1 MKKIKSITFVVND
14 LNFFFSHRS
23 NLIDL
28 VEKNKQ
34 KIHII
39 CPKHSS
45 LKKNNYKHKITNF
58 FMRQRGKNIFFEL
71 FCFVDLLLKM
81 LIVRSDLYHLISF
94 KPVLYGSLISKIFN
108 KKVICSFSGLGFFKR
123 INKKEFFSKIL
134 IFIMIYSLKNNK
146 NTYFI
151 FQNTSDLKI
160 LNSFLNFE
168 LNNNFVLV
176 QGSGVEINYYYQIF
190 NNKPSPN
197 KKRFVYASRLIK
209 EKGIMNFIEG
219 AIKFNEK
226 FCINKQDFEFLIVGK
241 FINDELK
248 WKIKKNF
255 IKYIDHIDENIV
267 YLDHQDSMKTIF
279 EIASVIVLPTYYG
292 EGVPKVLIE
301 SLASGVPIITTFQ
314 RGCREL
320 VNNGKNGFVCRK
332 KDSENLSLIF
342 NQFSKLSK
350 DELNQMSQNCISY
363 AKDNLSIDKVNE
375 KHILAYKYFE

>member
-45 LKKNNYKHKITNF
+45 FKKNNYKHKITNF

-168 LNNNFVLV
+168 INNNFVLV
-176 QGSGVEINYYYQIF
+176 QGSGVEINYYYEIF
-190 NNKPSPN
+190 NNKPSSN

-226 FCINKQDFEFLIVGK
+226 SCINKQDFEFLIVGK

-255 IKYIDHIDENIV
+255 IKYIDHIDENII

-363 AKDNLSIDKVNE
+363 AKNNLSIDKVNE

>member
-1 MKKIKSITFVVND
+1 
-14 LNFFFSHRS
+14 
-23 NLIDL
+23 
-28 VEKNKQ
+28 
-34 KIHII
+34 
-39 CPKHSS
+39 
-45 LKKNNYKHKITNF
+45 
-58 FMRQRGKNIFFEL
+58 
-71 FCFVDLLLKM
+71 
-81 LIVRSDLYHLISF
+81 
-94 KPVLYGSLISKIFN
+94 
-108 KKVICSFSGLGFFKR
+108 
-123 INKKEFFSKIL
+123 
-134 IFIMIYSLKNNK
+134 MIYSLKNNK
-146 NTYFI
+146 NAYFI

-176 QGSGVEINYYYQIF
+176 QGSGVEINYYYEIF

-375 KHILAYKYFE
+375 KHIIAYKYFE